1 MGTFDITLPVNK
13 AVVFPPRC
21 VVCEKKNPDGI
32 IKLSFLGIKTAPLL
46 TMAVDKMFYDD
57 VDPKYYG
64 SNTSHKIK
72 GIPACKGCVS
82 GLQWYHR
89 LLKFGYYTGWIPG
102 LILLLLG
109 VPTFVSVTV
118 VVLGAISPGVL
129 TLIFPPSFGAS
140 FWDDKA
146 NFEFKSETTANEFLQ
161 LNAEATLK
169 SKDKT
174 APSAAASDAE
184 QSASK

>member
-1 MGTFDITLPVNK
+1 MGTFDVTLPVTK

-21 VVCEKKNPDGI
+21 VVCEKPNPDGL

-46 TMAVDKMFYDD
+46 TMAVDEAIYDS

-64 SNTSHKIK
+64 SNTSNKIE
-72 GIPACKGCVS
+72 GIPACKSCAS
-82 GLQWYHR
+82 SLKWYHR

-109 VPTFVSVTV
+109 LPTWVSVPAV
-118 VVLGAISPGVL
+118 ILGAISPGVL

-140 FWDDKA
+140 FWDNKA
-146 NFEFKSETTANEFLQ
+146 NFEFKSEKTAMEFLR
-161 LNAEATLK
+161 LNSEASLK
-169 SKDKT
+169 SDK
-174 APSAAASDAE
+174 ANSSAASLNE
-184 QSASK
+184 VEKSE